1 MEECIGKGGSAWGGE
16 EGRRGAMGMCWHES
30 QVIRLN
36 RGHMRDSTHQ
46 VCSSRSLNI
55 VREDEEG
62 YMEVRVT

>member
-1 MEECIGKGGSAWGGE
+1 MVGE
-16 EGRRGAMGMCWHES
+16 KKATSNQHAPEKAL
-30 QVIRLN
+30 RLN